1 MGAIVAVFNRR
12 AVDQDLFKALNVYEL
27 TNIHLTRK
35 FVTAETVLPADL
47 VKIVGTNAICVGCC
61 WNRCAI

>member
-1 MGAIVAVFNRR
+1 MGVVVAVLNRR
-12 AVDQDLFKALNVYEL
+12 AVDQDLLKVLNVYEL
-27 TNIHLTRK
+27 ANIRLICK